1 MGLPEKVIDRATELM
16 QIINENTDS
25 KEEVILKKASKDV
38 ESKFHLLRT
47 DTTNAEF
54 NRFNFFSQ
62 NE

>member
-1 MGLPEKVIDRATELM
+1 MGLPEKVIDRATELL

-25 KEEVILKKASKDV
+25 KEQVTSRKALSDV

-54 NRFNFFSQ
+54 NRFFIYIKK
-62 NE
+62 